1 MRTARERARE
11 HAGTRGHAE
20 LRQQWACARLA
31 QEQISHFDKPTGEKE
46 GSPLLLAE
54 RAIGRDPDAKSNRL
68 LQEFLARQTTILQ
81 VTWPGKLAI
90 KLDRRQLYVTQ

>member
-68 LQEFLARQTTILQ
+68 LLQECSKTNNCPSGYLAGET
-81 VTWPGKLAI
+81 GN
-90 KLDRRQLYVTQ
+90 

>member
-54 RAIGRDPDAKSNRL
+54 RAIGRDPDAKSNRQL
-68 LQEFLARQTTILQ
+68 EQECSKTNNCPSGYLAVET
-81 VTWPGKLAI
+81 GN
-90 KLDRRQLYVTQ
+90 

>member
-1 MRTARERARE
+1 VRTARERARE

-68 LQEFLARQTTILQ
+68 AKQTTVLQ